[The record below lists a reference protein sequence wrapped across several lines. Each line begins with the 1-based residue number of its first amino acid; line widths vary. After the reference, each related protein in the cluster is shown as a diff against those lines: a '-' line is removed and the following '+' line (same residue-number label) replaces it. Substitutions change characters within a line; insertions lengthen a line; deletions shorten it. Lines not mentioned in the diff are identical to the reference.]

1 MSVGLTHIISQRS
14 SERLVA
20 RQVFDSDGHS
30 RFSVHASGTSTRG
43 LYTSNGVYSTSRSME
58 DDVRGNGARD
68 SVDDVGI
75 TAQAC

>member
-1 MSVGLTHIISQRS
+1 MSVDLKHSESRHRS
-14 SERLVA
+14 EWLVA

-43 LYTSNGVYSTSRSME
+43 LYTSNGVYSTSKSME
-58 DDVRGNGARD
+58 DDVRGTRAGD
-68 SVDDVGI
+68 SIDDVGI